1 MNLIKP
7 LKIYST
13 LKNWWETINLTLY
26 EKNLFNKDI
35 VSFNQQLIRLKN
47 RRLRIG
53 VFGRAGVGK
62 SAVLN
67 SILND
72 DYFETNILNGYTKEV
87 KTREI
92 YFKKNKIRS
101 MEMIDFP
108 GFDICNLENKK
119 SKFTEIFNLDL
130 IIFIIA
136 GDPNR
141 NEIKELNSFIH
152 NGKKVILIFNKID
165 NYESIDVKNITKKI
179 KRIFTKN
186 NQLPI
191 ILHSIKNSNK
201 YKLKEYLYNLVDE
214 IGENLLI
221 INTFHLANKLIIKIK
236 ENRLLKR
243 KKEAQ
248 TIIGKFATLKASGVA
263 LNPLIFADI
272 AGSYA
277 LDAILIKELSKVYGI
292 QVKASSAKKLLQTIS
307 INNFFLGATQLGINF
322 SCNIIKKIS
331 LLSAPF
337 TSGLSLVPYGP
348 VAITQA
354 ALAVQATKIVGK
366 LAAQE
371 ILCRSKMNGLDPNDW
386 IQIISQKE
394 SEILTSNTILS
405 LHKQTKHDLSIF
417 LP

>member
-1 MNLIKP
+1 M
-7 LKIYST
+7 
-13 LKNWWETINLTLY
+13 
-26 EKNLFNKDI
+26 
-35 VSFNQQLIRLKN
+35 
-47 RRLRIG
+47 
-53 VFGRAGVGK
+53 
-62 SAVLN
+62 
-67 SILND
+67 
-72 DYFETNILNGYTKEV
+72 
-87 KTREI
+87 
-92 YFKKNKIRS
+92 
-101 MEMIDFP
+101 
-108 GFDICNLENKK
+108 
-119 SKFTEIFNLDL
+119 
-130 IIFIIA
+130 
-136 GDPNR
+136 
-141 NEIKELNSFIH
+141 
-152 NGKKVILIFNKID
+152 
-165 NYESIDVKNITKKI
+165 
-179 KRIFTKN
+179 
-186 NQLPI
+186 
-191 ILHSIKNSNK
+191 
-201 YKLKEYLYNLVDE
+201 
-214 IGENLLI
+214 
-221 INTFHLANKLIIKIK
+221 KIK

-348 VAITQA
+348 VAIFQA

-371 ILCRSKMNGLDPNDW
+371 ILCRSKINGLDPNDW

-394 SEILTSNTILS
+394 SEILTSNKILS

>member
-7 LKIYST
+7 LKIYSI

-92 YFKKNKIRS
+92 YLKKNKIRS

-119 SKFTEIFNLDL
+119 NKFTEIFNLDL

-141 NEIKELNSFIH
+141 NEIKELNSFIN
-152 NGKKVILIFNKID
+152 NGKKIILIFNKID
-165 NYESIDVKNITKKI
+165 NYESIDIKNITKKI

-186 NQLPI
+186 NLPI
-191 ILHSIKNSNK
+191 ILHSSKNSNK
-201 YKLKEYLYNLVDE
+201 YKLKDYFYNLVYE

-221 INTFHLANKLIIKIK
+221 INTFQLANKLIMKIK

-277 LDAILIKELSKVYGI
+277 LDAILIKELSKVYGL

-348 VAITQA
+348 VAIVQA

-371 ILCRSKMNGLDPNDW
+371 ILCRSKINGLDPNDW